1 MILVSVWFNTSAMFL
16 FCPLVH
22 LFLYYFSKLFIRLL
36 KYLFILIKKKC
47 SPLLIWFQLLIFLF
61 VYFYLHIFFWLFF
74 FYRAVTYSQGS
85 VIAAE
90 FGIPFIECSSKT
102 GENVGEAFSLLLSE
116 VEKENPVELADNF
129 SQPECVIV

>member
-1 MILVSVWFNTSAMFL
+1 MIPITYIFICLFL
-16 FCPLVH
+16 FT
-22 LFLYYFSKLFIRLL
+22 Y
-36 KYLFILIKKKC
+36 
-47 SPLLIWFQLLIFLF
+47 IFLI
-61 VYFYLHIFFWLFF
+61 IFI
-74 FYRAVTYSQGS
+74 YRAVTYSQGS